1 MQADFTGVVLHIVW
15 IITSSLI
22 PKPCPAFRRLQY
34 GKAVEGLGSHE
45 WRKGREKGRED
56 LIERKWI
63 VDVPMHVIAD
73 SASCVLVG
81 AHSGS
86 FFFFQTNKS
95 REDLSK
101 A

>member
-1 MQADFTGVVLHIVW
+1 MQADFIGVVSHIVW

-22 PKPCPAFRRLQY
+22 PRPHPAFRRLQY

-45 WRKGREKGRED
+45 WRKAREKGRED
-56 LIERKWI
+56 LIEHKWI
-63 VDVPMHVIAD
+63 VDVPVHVIVD
-73 SASCVLVG
+73 SARSYVLVG

-86 FFFFQTNKS
+86 FFSN

>member
-1 MQADFTGVVLHIVW
+1 MQADFIGVVSHLVW

-22 PKPCPAFRRLQY
+22 PRPHPAFRRLQY

-45 WRKGREKGRED
+45 WRKAREKGRED

-63 VDVPMHVIAD
+63 VDVPVHVIVD
-73 SASCVLVG
+73 SARSYVLVG
-81 AHSGS
+81 AHSGN
-86 FFFFQTNKS
+86 FFSN